1 MSIAQKL
8 LDLNRLKSDIKD
20 AIEQKGVTVDDAPF
34 TDYPNKILEIE
45 GGGGTVVYPLVK
57 VEEEDWNETVK
68 EDDTL
73 YAIV

>member
-8 LDLNRLKSDIKD
+8 LDLNQLKSDIKD
-20 AIEQKGVTVDDAPF
+20 AIEQKGVMVDDAPF

-45 GGGGTVVYPLVK
+45 GGGGTLVYPLVK
-57 VEEEDWNETVK
+57 VMEENWETTVT

-73 YAIV
+73 YAII